1 MSKELEEYSN
11 MDILRLQKD
20 DVLVAYFDWNEID
33 IEQAVEM
40 HNALTQV
47 LPKGVSVVTMP
58 DIVSLLGYDKETFT
72 TEMLFQIEKVL
83 GKETYIEALKN
94 ELARINNEDLL

>member
-1 MSKELEEYSN
+1 MSKELGEYSN

-20 DVLVAYFDWNEID
+20 DVLVAYFDWDEID
-33 IEQAVEM
+33 VEQAVEM
-40 HNALTQV
+40 HRALAQV
-47 LPKGVSVVTMP
+47 LPKEVSVVTMP

-83 GKETYIEALKN
+83 GKEAYIEALKK
-94 ELARINNEDLL
+94 ELMRINNENLH